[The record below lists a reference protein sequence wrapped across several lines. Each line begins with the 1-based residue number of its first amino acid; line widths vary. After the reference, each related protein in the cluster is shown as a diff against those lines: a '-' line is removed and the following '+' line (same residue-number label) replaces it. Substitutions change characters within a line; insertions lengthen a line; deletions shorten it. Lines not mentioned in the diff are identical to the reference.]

1 MDIDKILPT
10 NDVMFKI
17 IFGNQ
22 KNSRILIHFL
32 NSVIQTKSPI
42 AQVHINQTELSRDL
56 VAQKGVRLDILATTS
71 DGTQINVEMQKNVDP
86 NMISRA
92 LFYWAKVYSD
102 AMDSSEN
109 YSILKRT
116 ISINILDFILLKD
129 EENFWNKY
137 IITNAKNHRQLT
149 DVFEMHFIELR
160 KLENIDKNNPLTFW
174 GEFFKD
180 PNSEQVRK
188 LCNTVP
194 EIQEAKDVFE
204 KAKTSSDARELLR
217 IREKAKLDYASDI
230 KTAKDEGREEER
242 RKNALAMKAEGFDN
256 AVIARCLKISE
267 AEVAKLLNE

>member
-32 NSVIQTKSPI
+32 NSVIQHKSPI
-42 AQVHINQTELSRDL
+42 VKVHINQTELSRDL

-71 DGTQINVEMQKNVDP
+71 DGTQINVEMQKNVNP
-86 NMISRA
+86 NMIARA
-92 LFYWAKVYSD
+92 LFYWAKIYSGTT
-102 AMDSSEN
+102 DSREN
-109 YSILKRT
+109 YGILKRT

-137 IITNAKNHRQLT
+137 IIMNSKNHRQLT
-149 DVFEMHFIELR
+149 DFFEMHFIELR
-160 KLENIDKNNPLTFW
+160 KLENLDKNNPLTFW

-188 LCNTVP
+188 LCDTVP
-194 EIQEAKDVFE
+194 EIKEAKDVYE
-204 KAKTSSDARELLR
+204 KAKTSPDAQELLR
-217 IREKAKLDYASDI
+217 IREKARLDYSSDMQ
-230 KTAKDEGREEER
+230 TAKDEGREEER
-242 RKNALAMKAEGFDN
+242 AKNAQI
-256 AVIARCLKISE
+256 IAKRFGVSLEE
-267 AEVAKLLNE
+267 AEKILNEGA